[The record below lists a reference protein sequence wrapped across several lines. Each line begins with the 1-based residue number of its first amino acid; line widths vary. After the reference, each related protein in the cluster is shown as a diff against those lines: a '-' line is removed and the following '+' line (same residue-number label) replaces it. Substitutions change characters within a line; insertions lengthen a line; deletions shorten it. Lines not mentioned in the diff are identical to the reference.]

1 VLKKAVKRFFS
12 KRGFAITFC
21 SENKAQARQL
31 RQDFHK
37 FVATQ
42 QKILLSVAEMHLDS
56 TIVEEEAMPW
66 D

>member
-1 VLKKAVKRFFS
+1 M
-12 KRGFAITFC
+12 
-21 SENKAQARQL
+21 

-37 FVATQ
+37 LAAMK

>member
-1 VLKKAVKRFFS
+1 M
-12 KRGFAITFC
+12 
-21 SENKAQARQL
+21 
-31 RQDFHK
+31 
-37 FVATQ
+37 Q